1 MCPTQRSRRGTAVAP
16 SAAASAPRL
25 LPSAY
30 GWWYLGGRQ
39 PVLLG
44 PGAVDAAGTLDPAVE
59 LRLLAAGADS
69 PAPVRAYA
77 LTVLTTT
84 ACNLGCGYCF
94 QNLTPTPLG
103 VSRPPRIDE
112 ASMSRQTAR
121 ETVDFAA
128 AQMIEAGL
136 TALDLHLSG
145 GEPLLNPAGCRD
157 LLEFAGQR
165 GLRSARLTTNGTL
178 LTTRLAGEL
187 ADAGLGSVRITL
199 DGRRGDH
206 DLVRVR
212 RSGGAGSFDVIL
224 GRLAK
229 ASAATTLRWDL
240 RVNVSQRNRDGLPE
254 LIDEVAARIDPG
266 RCSLTFDPIRG
277 AGAACGGP
285 LTRSPRLADEFVRW
299 IVRAAERG
307 FRIRPPAATPA
318 CRSCS
323 VRSGWS
329 GAVVNADGV
338 LYGCAETA
346 GRRGAAVGTVC
357 SGFLPAGEIDGR
369 RVGCSRAD
377 RGPAAGAAGAVGAA
391 GAAAEAPAAL
401 AFQDVVD
408 GRILDLHAAGRLVLD
423 LPAAPADHPAREVAR
438 PAASGTRR

>member
-1 MCPTQRSRRGTAVAP
+1 MSRLGTATAP
-16 SAAASAPRL
+16 PTVTGTPRL
-25 LPSAY
+25 LPSTY
-30 GWWYLGGRQ
+30 GWWYLGGGQ

-59 LRLLAAGADS
+59 LRLLAGGAHG
-69 PAPVRAYA
+69 PTPVRAYA
-77 LTVLTTT
+77 LTALVTT

-94 QNLTPTPLG
+94 QNLAPAPPG
-103 VSRPPRIDE
+103 GSRPARIDG
-112 ASMSRQTAR
+112 ASMSRRTAR

-128 AQMIEAGL
+128 ARMTEAGL

-157 LLEFAGQR
+157 LLEFARQR

-178 LTTRLAGEL
+178 LTASLAREL
-187 ADAGLGSVRITL
+187 ADAGLGSVRITF
-199 DGRRGDH
+199 DGRRADH

-224 GRLAK
+224 ARLAK
-229 ASAATTLRWDL
+229 AGAATALRWNL
-240 RVNVSQRNRDGLPE
+240 RVNVSQHNRDGLPE
-254 LIDEVAARIDPG
+254 LIDELAARVEPG

-277 AGAACGGP
+277 ADAACGGP
-285 LTRSPRLADEFVRW
+285 LRRDPELADEFVRW

-307 FRIRPPAATPA
+307 FRIRPPTAALP

-323 VRSGWS
+323 VRSGRL

-338 LYGCAETA
+338 LYGCVETA

-357 SGFLPAGEIDGR
+357 TGFLPAPEIDR
-369 RVGCSRAD
+369 RWVGCGRAD
-377 RGPAAGAAGAVGAA
+377 RGVPTE
-391 GAAAEAPAAL
+391 AAAAAL
-401 AFQDVVD
+401 RFQDAVD
-408 GRILDLHAAGRLVLD
+408 GRILDLHAAGLLALD
-423 LPAAPADHPAREVAR
+423 FPAPPADQPVRPMAL
-438 PAASGTRR
+438 PAASGARR